1 MNPRRRSWHPTSER
15 TRRMVAEAE
24 LRKARED
31 EATREKLS
39 EQRQRGESDGG
50 VDFMYAA
57 PPGLRNTTSA
67 DQGVAKR
74 PVTQGYNAY
83 EQSTDKRSVATA
95 AVAERERLVLK
106 SALTNAK
113 PGCAPAHGKHNEG
126 YELVEDE
133 EEHDAEAAFLESLST
148 KEKRALLKRLES
160 DDKAQMKS
168 KRKKKRRR
176 TSDSN
181 D

>member
-1 MNPRRRSWHPTSER
+1 
-15 TRRMVAEAE
+15 MVAEAE

-39 EQRQRGESDGG
+39 EQPEREKGG
-50 VDFMYAA
+50 SVDFMYSP
-57 PPGLRNTTSA
+57 PPGLRDATST
-67 DQGVAKR
+67 DQDVVKP
-74 PVTQGYNAY
+74 PVTHGYNPY
-83 EQSTDKRSVATA
+83 EQSTDKRSVASA

-126 YELVEDE
+126 YELVDDE
-133 EEHDAEAAFLESLST
+133 EEYDAEAAFLESLST
-148 KEKRALLKRLES
+148 KEKRALLKRLDA
-160 DDKAQMKS
+160 DDNERAKS

-176 TSDSN
+176 ASDSN
-181 D
+181 DP